1 MYDYYFSAYQ
11 KLNSSIEG
19 PLLHD
24 VVAISGLVNPSFF
37 EFVHRIVNVDTYGD
51 TKGQTFADFRPSS
64 ISEGACIALE
74 IDEEKFIQDFIK
86 TML

>member
-1 MYDYYFSAYQ
+1 M
-11 KLNSSIEG
+11 
-19 PLLHD
+19 
-24 VVAISGLVNPSFF
+24 
-37 EFVHRIVNVDTYGD
+37 NVDTYGD